1 MLSIHSVMSDSFGIP
16 WTVAHW
22 APLSTG
28 FSRQEY
34 WSGLPFPP
42 PEGGGGSSQPRDQ
55 TCVCLAGGFF
65 TTEPPGSPDFHWEDG
80 KFLWVDGYTA
90 LRIFNTMDLYKKRVN
105 FIVYIIKIF
114 LIAKKKKSESLPMIS
129 LSSKKLL

>member
-1 MLSIHSVMSDSFGIP
+1 MDCSPLGSSVHGILQARVLE
-16 WTVAHW
+16 WVAI
-22 APLSTG
+22 S
-28 FSRQEY
+28 S
-34 WSGLPFPP
+34 SG
-42 PEGGGGSSQPRDQ
+42 GGGGSSQPRDQ

-114 LIAKKKKSESLPMIS
+114 LNSKKKKKVNLY
-129 LSSKKLL
+129 L